1 MEELLSLKWNNHR
14 STFLHILGVLRD
26 KQAYTDVTL
35 ACDGKFYSV
44 HKLVLSTCSDYF
56 CAMFDKTA
64 CKSPVIVLK
73 DIKSEDLEALLD
85 YMYLGEVNVRQC
97 DLASLIKAAENL
109 RIKGLAV
116 PDDEPLKK
124 GAVTTPSRA
133 EPTRRD
139 GGSGSPPSKR
149 KRRDEGEDG
158 REDVRPP
165 PPLQSGLHTPP
176 PPPRPKSP
184 VSQRLS
190 PSPLRTSQESLVTED
205 RDSRPLSSPAESPV
219 TSHVPSHQSSQQLTH
234 QPSQPPL
241 QSSQPLP
248 EQQQTSNQ
256 YRGEDTPTFVKVE
269 MEEEDTGDI
278 HQDSY
283 NLSGDGY
290 KEEEGGDLGG
300 DLSNDLPEFLQQAAS
315 GALAGTSASYH
326 HAFAGPSGFQPEVSG
341 WQGDSQSLPGSFAG
355 LGFQPSTQDNPPG
368 GPQGGGG
375 DGSDGGGAAG
385 RATVQCPVCGR
396 QFHGTKRNYLLN
408 RHFQIHTGEK
418 PYQCPH
424 CSHRANRKSNLKMHI
439 ESRHGSQ
446 VTFYSRAQTPELN
459 ISQDSTLGFLSE
471 SITGSQESSQ
481 EHNPNAYH
489 KSAQTSKQ
497 EDSNRSHRLS
507 KLTRDH
513 DPGGRESR
521 QRSGQKMD
529 YCDAGVDQVQDAA
542 HEHHQSTFSPF
553 SDFLNVRQES
563 VNRDQP
569 GSVAGCEQTGYSH
582 QQ

>member
-368 GPQGGGG
+368 REITPTSPRSGLVAPRHSSTLPSHAPPTDLDAGTCVDG
-375 DGSDGGGAAG
+375 DGPNIWRELA
-385 RATVQCPVCGR
+385 CGICTKR
-396 QFHGTKRNYLLN
+396 FHGRNSKSNLD
-408 RHFQIHTGEK
+408 RHMQIHTGVK
-418 PYQCPH
+418 PFQCPL
-424 CSHRANRKSNLKMHI
+424 CPHRANRKGNLKTHI
-439 ESRHGSQ
+439 EARHG
-446 VTFYSRAQTPELN
+446 A
-459 ISQDSTLGFLSE
+459 
-471 SITGSQESSQ
+471 
-481 EHNPNAYH
+481 
-489 KSAQTSKQ
+489 
-497 EDSNRSHRLS
+497 
-507 KLTRDH
+507 
-513 DPGGRESR
+513 
-521 QRSGQKMD
+521 
-529 YCDAGVDQVQDAA
+529 DAVP
-542 HEHHQSTFSPF
+542 SY
-553 SDFLNVRQES
+553 L
-563 VNRDQP
+563 
-569 GSVAGCEQTGYSH
+569 
-582 QQ
+582 